1 MRCNFEKNTSEL
13 NDAEKQIEE
22 GRQAY
27 VVCPLVEEN
36 EEMDLKSVE
45 KLYEMYSKEIF
56 SQYIE
61 QWNKVEKLLEE

>member
-1 MRCNFEKNTSEL
+1 MNFHQIEKRLKHLLLVKHDRQSKCICK
-13 NDAEKQIEE
+13 KQIEE

-56 SQYIE
+56 HNIE
-61 QWNKVEKLLEE
+61 